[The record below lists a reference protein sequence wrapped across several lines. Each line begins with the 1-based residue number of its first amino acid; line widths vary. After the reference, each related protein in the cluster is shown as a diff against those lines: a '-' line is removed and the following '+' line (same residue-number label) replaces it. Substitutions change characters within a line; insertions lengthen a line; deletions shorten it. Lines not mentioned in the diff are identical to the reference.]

1 MNNLWSQYVQTTEE
15 LYRSREMRFNDS
27 NAALWMKAIGVK
39 SGQNILEVGCAGGV
53 FCYKIK
59 KYVPDVKITG
69 LDLDTGHIEYAKA
82 KTVELGLDCE
92 FVNGD
97 ATAMPFADNTFD
109 LCYSHTVAEHI
120 PHKQFFGEQYR
131 VLKPGG
137 KIVVLSVRTRLGLRN
152 IHEYGGSDEEKALLE
167 KAWSNAGD
175 FDKEHN
181 IGAFEMDE
189 HEYPKELEKAGFRD
203 VNVDFLTV
211 VDYAPDNASVS
222 DDIAIKQINSIRIG
236 CLACAQKAF
245 NRDPDALMEHEKSR
259 LINLI
264 NERFDKRI
272 KQYNDGVKLW
282 DFSTSTIL
290 VVSGKK

>member
-1 MNNLWSQYVQTTEE
+1 MNNIWSQYVQTTEE

-27 NAALWMKAIGVK
+27 NAALWQKAIGVK
-39 SGQNILEVGCAGGV
+39 SDQNILEVGCAGGV
-53 FCYKIK
+53 FCHKIK

-82 KTVELGLDCE
+82 KTAELGLDCE

-109 LCYSHTVAEHI
+109 LCFSHTVVEHI
-120 PHKQFFGEQYR
+120 PHKPFFDEQYR

-137 KIVVLSVRTRLGLRN
+137 KIVVLSVRTRLSLKN
-152 IHEYGGSDEEKALLE
+152 IHEYDRSDEEKALLE
-167 KAWSNAGD
+167 KAWSKTGD

-181 IGAFEMDE
+181 IGAYEIDE
-189 HEYPKELEKAGFRD
+189 HEYPRELEKAGFHD
-203 VNVDFLTV
+203 INVDFLTV

-222 DDIAIKQINSIRIG
+222 DENAILQINNTRIG
-236 CLACAQKAF
+236 VLASAQKAF
-245 NRDPDALMEHEKSR
+245 NRSPDALKEHEKSK

-272 KQYNDGVKLW
+272 KQYNDGEKLW

-290 VVSGKK
+290 IVSGKK